1 MPSERLRTKRERLCS
16 WCSKTFSKDEHLARH
31 VRTHTREKPFI
42 CPICRKPF
50 SRQYVLSLVSTE
62 GGQKNT
68 EHCLSDSLLRHMR
81 CHPSSVL
88 QEGVEARAAMD
99 NTNDA
104 PQKSHNHQ
112 VSSYGQSPD
121 YRELP
126 TPPHQSSA
134 VGSEYPGGINTRSTS
149 YSFANQATATS
160 DFQEVAPKNKEK
172 NTPGFPTPGSQSRLT
187 TLDSSFADLTQHGS
201 WMFEDSNIQIPAWF
215 ADDDFDLSA
224 LNSEIIMSTTK
235 WLPGHLSNSQNEPTV
250 PIIQPQEEDNTPPRE
265 ELIRTHWHTYMGPTW
280 LGLSRTGHITPEMIP
295 EQTQVDEAYRA
306 SLAVKLQPDI
316 PFLPLPSTDFLNL
329 CIQMYFTKFHPVFP
343 IVHAPTFRPSSKSSL
358 LLLSICSIGSLFVG
372 SSYAASQGMK
382 IFETLN
388 KAILSSW
395 EGYFSRQ
402 GLETIAMIQAALIGQ
417 TFGLLS
423 GRQKDLLIAQTF
435 HGTLVVWAKRV
446 TGSQMMKKASEYV
459 SLSDITHTPERAWKT
474 WIQAEER
481 NRLLAG
487 IHIHDV
493 EISELFIS
501 DPYFRH
507 SPSKLPLLSDDEPW
521 LAKTA
526 KEWSQKM
533 ITHLSGSHSYAS
545 SLRPSTRIPDELSFS
560 KNTMTNGFHTYL
572 ELESLAASAM
582 EAKSTANLEQQSSYE
597 NALINLYETKI
608 SPSGAQN
615 AETYSLAV
623 LWHSAFISLHA
634 DINRIE
640 LAIGKEGLTESE
652 NQREYI
658 REWASSPDGQ
668 RCALHA
674 AIILRELQKSPIG
687 TEPPIHIPRIIFRAA
702 VIWFCYT
709 EFGAEM
715 TNNCHPSVEFPE
727 LQKIG
732 INCQRLTFEANGF
745 KVLRPTISESSTFC
759 GLVDVLPRVG
769 HWGVSRLFTSI
780 LNLLVPDF
788 KDDERYL
795 RL

>member
-50 SRQYVLSLVSTE
+50 SR
-62 GGQKNT
+62 
-68 EHCLSDSLLRHMR
+68 HDSLLRHMR

-160 DFQEVAPKNKEK
+160 DFQEVAPVQLEEQRK

-316 PFLPLPSTDFLNL
+316 PFLPLPSTDFL
-329 CIQMYFTKFHPVFP
+329 
-343 IVHAPTFRPSSKSSL
+343 
-358 LLLSICSIGSLFVG
+358 
-372 SSYAASQGMK
+372 
-382 IFETLN
+382 
-388 KAILSSW
+388 
-395 EGYFSRQ
+395 
-402 GLETIAMIQAALIGQ
+402 
-417 TFGLLS
+417 
-423 GRQKDLLIAQTF
+423 RQKDLLIAQTF

-459 SLSDITHTPERAWKT
+459 SLSDITHTPEKAWKT

-560 KNTMTNGFHTYL
+560 KSTMTNGFHTYL

-652 NQREYI
+652 NQR
-658 REWASSPDGQ
+658 DG
-668 RCALHA
+668 
-674 AIILRELQKSPIG
+674 
-687 TEPPIHIPRIIFRAA
+687 
-702 VIWFCYT
+702 
-709 EFGAEM
+709 
-715 TNNCHPSVEFPE
+715 
-727 LQKIG
+727 
-732 INCQRLTFEANGF
+732 
-745 KVLRPTISESSTFC
+745 
-759 GLVDVLPRVG
+759 
-769 HWGVSRLFTSI
+769 
-780 LNLLVPDF
+780 
-788 KDDERYL
+788 
-795 RL
+795 